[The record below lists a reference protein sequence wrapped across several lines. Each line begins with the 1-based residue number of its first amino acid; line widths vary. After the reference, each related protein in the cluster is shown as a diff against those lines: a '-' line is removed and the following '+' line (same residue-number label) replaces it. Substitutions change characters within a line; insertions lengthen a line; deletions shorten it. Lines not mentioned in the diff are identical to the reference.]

1 MNTIQ
6 YKGFTGT
13 IEYSSEDACLIG
25 RILNVQNAVIMYEGQ
40 SVDEITQMFHQA
52 VDEYI
57 QDNQLIEISLP
68 VDIQQKLAK
77 IAAQKGQTP
86 NEFVRKTLEL
96 AL

>member
-1 MNTIQ
+1 MNTIP

-13 IEYSSEDACLIG
+13 IEYSSEDGCLIG
-25 RILNVQNAVIMYEGQ
+25 QVLNADNAVIVYEGQ

-57 QDNQLIEISLP
+57 QENQQIEISLP
-68 VDIQQKLAK
+68 VDIQQKIATLAAK
-77 IAAQKGQTP
+77 KGQTP

>member
-13 IEYSSEDACLIG
+13 IEYSSEDGCLIG
-25 RILNVQNAVIMYEGQ
+25 QILNVQNAIIVYEGQ
-40 SVDEITQMFHQA
+40 SVGEITQMFHQA

-57 QDNQLIEISLP
+57 QDNQQIEITLP
-68 VDIQQKLAK
+68 LDMQQKVAILA
-77 IAAQKGQTP
+77 AEKGQTP
-86 NEFVRKTLEL
+86 NEFIRKTLEL

>member
-13 IEYSSEDACLIG
+13 IEYSSEDGCLIG
-25 RILNVQNAVIMYEGQ
+25 QVLNADNAVIVYEGQ

-57 QDNQLIEISLP
+57 QENQQIEISLP
-68 VDIQQKLAK
+68 VDIQQKIATLAAK
-77 IAAQKGQTP
+77 KGQTP

>member
-13 IEYSSEDACLIG
+13 IEYSSEDDCLIG
-25 RILNVQNAVIMYEGQ
+25 QVLNVQNAVIVYEGQ
-40 SVDEITQMFHQA
+40 SVAEITAMFHQA

-57 QDNQLIEISLP
+57 QDNQQIEISLP
-68 VDIQQKLAK
+68 VDIQQKIDQ

-86 NEFVRKTLEL
+86 NEFVRQTIEL

>member
-13 IEYSSEDACLIG
+13 IEYSSEDGCLIG
-25 RILNVQNAVIMYEGQ
+25 QVLNADNAVIVYEGQ

-57 QDNQLIEISLP
+57 QDNQHIEISLP
-68 VDIQQKLAK
+68 VDIQQKIATLA
-77 IAAQKGQTP
+77 ASRGQTP

>member
-13 IEYSSEDACLIG
+13 IEYSSEDGCLIG
-25 RILNVQNAVIMYEGQ
+25 QVLNTDNAVIVYEGQ

-57 QDNQLIEISLP
+57 QENQQIEISLP
-68 VDIQQKLAK
+68 VDIQQKIATLAAK
-77 IAAQKGQTP
+77 KGQTP